1 MHLDCKFGNKK
12 EKFLIELGTLIGT
25 IILAIA
31 LYYVMKFI
39 DIKVLNFVNGK
50 DDSIHFIGNLDYFIS
65 NSQINNLDMR
75 TIMFWFMPQTPFW
88 IRTTYRLLQI
98 FYIYGVSIV
107 MLLISI
113 IGLAFVF
120 DGNRRV
126 EYETR
131 WYDRY

>member
-50 DDSIHFIGNLDYFIS
+50 DDSIHFIDNLDYFIS

-75 TIMFWFMPQTPFW
+75 NIMFWFMPQTPF
-88 IRTTYRLLQI
+88 
-98 FYIYGVSIV
+98 
-107 MLLISI
+107 
-113 IGLAFVF
+113 
-120 DGNRRV
+120 
-126 EYETR
+126 
-131 WYDRY
+131 

>member
-50 DDSIHFIGNLDYFIS
+50 DDSIHFIDNLDYFIS

-75 TIMFWFMPQTPFW
+75 NIMFWFMLQTPFW

-107 MLLISI
+107 MLLIVI

>member
-1 MHLDCKFGNKK
+1 MTNDN
-12 EKFLIELGTLIGT
+12 
-25 IILAIA
+25 
-31 LYYVMKFI
+31 
-39 DIKVLNFVNGK
+39 
-50 DDSIHFIGNLDYFIS
+50 
-65 NSQINNLDMR
+65 
-75 TIMFWFMPQTPFW
+75 W

-107 MLLISI
+107 MLLIAI
-113 IGLAFVF
+113 IGLAFVC

>member
-50 DDSIHFIGNLDYFIS
+50 DDSIHFIDNLDYFIS

-75 TIMFWFMPQTPFW
+75 NIMFWFMLQTPFW

-107 MLLISI
+107 MLLIAI

>member
-1 MHLDCKFGNKK
+1 LHLDCKFGNKK

-50 DDSIHFIGNLDYFIS
+50 DDSIHFIDNLDYFIS

-75 TIMFWFMPQTPFW
+75 NIMFWFMSQTPFW

-107 MLLISI
+107 MLLIAI

>member
-1 MHLDCKFGNKK
+1 
-12 EKFLIELGTLIGT
+12 
-25 IILAIA
+25 
-31 LYYVMKFI
+31 MKFI

-50 DDSIHFIGNLDYFIS
+50 DDSIHFIDNLDYFIS

-75 TIMFWFMPQTPFW
+75 NIMFWFMPQTPFW

-107 MLLISI
+107 MPLIAI

>member
-50 DDSIHFIGNLDYFIS
+50 DDSIHFIDNLDYFIS

-75 TIMFWFMPQTPFW
+75 NIMFWFMSQTPFW

-107 MLLISI
+107 MLLIAI